1 MTAAVSHRSGELPHL
16 VLRMACAEPQS
27 RVELASRVE
36 QRHGLRASA
45 NAIRKATLKLARA
58 GLLRL
63 AGRVGRACRY
73 VLTSLG
79 EELLDD
85 LDVDLWWQQQGQVAA

>member
-1 MTAAVSHRSGELPHL
+1 MTDLTPHAGGLPHL

-27 RVELASRVE
+27 RAELAGRIE
-36 QRHGLRASA
+36 RRHGLLVTL
-45 NAIRKATLKLARA
+45 NAVRLACRRLCRA

-63 AGRVGRACRY
+63 ERAGQRCRY
-73 VLTSLG
+73 VLTTLG
-79 EELLDD
+79 EDLLDT